1 MGLDKKIQISIA
13 VVSLIGLLDS
23 LYLSWVEF
31 THREAFCGGYGD
43 CQTVANSPYSEI
55 AGIPIAILGMGAYL
69 VILGLLYI
77 EQRGG
82 FWLEYSPLI
91 IFGISLVGVIY
102 SIYLTYL
109 EIAVIYAI
117 CPYCVLSAVA
127 MLLIFIMSI
136 ARLMINTPSE
146 D

>member
-1 MGLDKKIQISIA
+1 MGFDKKLQIGIVIVSI
-13 VVSLIGLLDS
+13 IGFLDS
-23 LYLSWVEF
+23 FYLSWLEF
-31 THREAFCGGYGD
+31 THRDAFCGGSGD

-55 AGIPIAILGMGAYL
+55 AGIPVAVLGMGAYL
-69 VILGLLYI
+69 VILGLIYI
-77 EQRGG
+77 EQRGD

-102 SIYLTYL
+102 SIYLTYV

-117 CPYCVLSAVA
+117 CPYCVLSAIA
-127 MLLIFIMSI
+127 MLLIFILSI
-136 ARLMINTPSE
+136 TRLIINAPSE

>member
-1 MGLDKKIQISIA
+1 MGVDKKIRISIA

>member
-1 MGLDKKIQISIA
+1 MGVNKKIRISIA

-127 MLLIFIMSI
+127 MLLIFILSI
-136 ARLMINTPSE
+136 VRLIINAPSE